1 MTSTDQAT
9 TTAPGAPTADDYDTD
24 TFGIG
29 EACGVCIFPTGPGQ
43 ICGNVV
49 YANQAKGRLPKY
61 CGQEGQE
68 HWQAQHGTEGNKR
81 HKSDLAGYPR
91 RQLGM
96 TPEDVQALADAEAAR
111 RGIGRRLKAE
121 TSSAATTPA
130 VAAPVADAAAAPAA
144 PVPDL
149 AEALPESAVDA
160 LAELARL
167 IAGRV
172 VATRAE
178 MDAIRADADARV
190 AEVEREAAQQA
201 EALAAERAGLES
213 DRAEAQAARD
223 RAEDEIRQAREARLT
238 TEGQLTEARARIA
251 ELERALSDAEARHRA
266 EIADVRRAEE
276 ERYDKLVAAF
286 AATRTEPVRHEP
298 RPVADDGGVDF
309 HIEAA
314 AAVAAHPNPLAL
326 NKNHHRMLE
335 EIAAGRVY
343 RLTSGP
349 FRGAE
354 GAKLRAEDT
363 RALNYLADHGLI
375 TWPSLPTMETTEGEA
390 SRVTLVRTED

>member
-1 MTSTDQAT
+1 MTSIET
-9 TTAPGAPTADDYDTD
+9 TTTDPAPVEREAYDTD

-91 RQLGM
+91 RTLGM

-111 RGIGRRLKAE
+111 RGIGRRLKSE
-121 TSSAATTPA
+121 TASAATNPA

-144 PVPDL
+144 PVLDL
-149 AEALPESAVDA
+149 ADALPESAVDA

-178 MDAIRADADARV
+178 MDAIRADAEARV
-190 AEVEREAAQQA
+190 AEVEREGAQRA
-201 EALAAERAGLES
+201 EALDAERAGLES

-238 TEGQLTEARARIA
+238 TEGQLTEAKARIA

-266 EIADVRRAEE
+266 EIAEVRRTSE

-286 AATRTEPVRHEP
+286 AATRTEPVRDVPAAQP
-298 RPVADDGGVDF
+298 RRKAAPPITADV
-309 HIEAA
+309 
-314 AAVAAHPNPLAL
+314 
-326 NKNHHRMLE
+326 LE
-335 EIAAGRVY
+335 NMAGRVH
-343 RLTSGP
+343 RGEVIQVGGQRWRIASADATTPAAATLDHMNAAGFLDFGP
-349 FRGAE
+349 GDPAVVMLSPAW
-354 GAKLRAEDT
+354 AK
-363 RALNYLADHGLI
+363 
-375 TWPSLPTMETTEGEA
+375 
-390 SRVTLVRTED
+390 RTPDQPPE